1 MLLNIN
7 GQPTYFMALKDS
19 AGLAKKFAMLDIQRY
34 QNVAVG
40 DTVSECQKTYKA
52 LLATNGALEGSDVA
66 DDSLLKTS
74 GTIKVMTE
82 AVIDGNSHFY
92 LTLDGVSGVFDC
104 ALPGQL
110 EVVAYSVG
118 DKITLEY
125 IEGDPTNSV
134 QSIGGSSAD
143 DKKDEKDATD
153 EEEEAQSA

>member
-1 MLLNIN
+1 
-7 GQPTYFMALKDS
+7 
-19 AGLAKKFAMLDIQRY
+19 
-34 QNVAVG
+34 
-40 DTVSECQKTYKA
+40 
-52 LLATNGALEGSDVA
+52 
-66 DDSLLKTS
+66 
-74 GTIKVMTE
+74 MTE

-134 QSIGGSSAD
+134 QSIGESSAED
-143 DKKDEKDATD
+143 NKDGKETSD
-153 EEEEAQSA
+153 EGKESQSA